1 MIICVHAGT
10 KKLVAETL
18 DPELTIGHGLPGGPT
33 EIAESTPQA
42 AIPQPQKGLQQA
54 FFGGGGAALCLGWLT
69 HKAAIEAPERVD
81 RLPANPTYIIG
92 SGSGYAPLD
101 SAS

>member
-1 MIICVHAGT
+1 
-10 KKLVAETL
+10 
-18 DPELTIGHGLPGGPT
+18 
-33 EIAESTPQA
+33 
-42 AIPQPQKGLQQA
+42 
-54 FFGGGGAALCLGWLT
+54 LGWLA